1 MSDANEIEAELS
13 RARQSL
19 QAAEL
24 LCENALYSDSLSR
37 SYYAVLHA
45 ARAALLTQGV
55 RVTSHEAVKRLFGLH
70 LIKAGL
76 LSPELAVS
84 IRREQDD
91 RFLADYDVTF
101 EPGSEQ
107 TQERVRE
114 ARKFLN
120 SIEEFVQQ
128 AERSSS

>member
-1 MSDANEIEAELS
+1 M
-13 RARQSL
+13 

-24 LCENALYSDSLSR
+24 LWENTLYSDSLSR
-37 SYYAVLHA
+37 SYYSILHA

-55 RVTSHEAVKRLFGLH
+55 RVNSHEAVKRLFGLH
-70 LIKAGL
+70 LVKSGL
-76 LSPELAVS
+76 LSAELAVS

-107 TQERVRE
+107 TEERLGE
-114 ARKFLN
+114 ARNFLK
-120 SIEEFVQQ
+120 SIEDF
-128 AERSSS
+128 ARNRDHLR

>member
-1 MSDANEIEAELS
+1 VSDKSEIDAEMS

-24 LCENALYSDSLSR
+24 LCDNGLFSDSLSR
-37 SYYAVLHA
+37 SYYAILHA

-55 RVTSHEAVKRLFGLH
+55 RVSSHEAVKRLFGMH
-70 LIKAGL
+70 LVKPGL
-76 LSPELAVS
+76 LSAELAVS

-101 EPGSEQ
+101 EPGTEQ
-107 TQERVRE
+107 TEERVKE
-114 ARKFLN
+114 ARRFLQ
-120 SIEEFVQQ
+120 SIESFVQNN
-128 AERSSS
+128 ERPS

>member
-13 RARQSL
+13 RARQWL

-70 LIKAGL
+70 LIKAGF
-76 LSPELAVS
+76 SPHC
-84 IRREQDD
+84 
-91 RFLADYDVTF
+91 
-101 EPGSEQ
+101 
-107 TQERVRE
+107 
-114 ARKFLN
+114 
-120 SIEEFVQQ
+120 
-128 AERSSS
+128 